1 MVFIAYL
8 IVSIVAV
15 VSCRG
20 DEVRFTA
27 CTMYESV
34 AKGGREGVEEDGFD

>member
-8 IVSIVAV
+8 IASIVAV

-20 DEVRFTA
+20 GEVQFTT
-27 CTMYESV
+27 CTLYESV
-34 AKGGREGVEEDGFD
+34 AKGGREEVKEDGFD